1 MKTKLKLNE
10 NSKEYIPKEK
20 RENKK
25 EIKIKYAGES
35 CKNLGQYYCKIKD
48 KNLRK

>member
-1 MKTKLKLNE
+1 MKTQKNIYQK
-10 NSKEYIPKEK
+10 KK

>member
-1 MKTKLKLNE
+1 MKTQKNI
-10 NSKEYIPKEK
+10 YQ
-20 RENKK
+20 KK